1 MKGGKQPFSLTDT
14 RFNEQGGRFSPDGRW
29 IAYSSDESGKPEI
42 YVRPFPGPGSR
53 SPISSG
59 GGTAPRWSWNGNK
72 IYYVTPGWRLMETA
86 VKSSGS
92 SIQAGTSRTL
102 FSIPRDSE
110 YEVLA
115 PGKFLVNQ
123 QVGQW
128 AGPVVVMLNWDAML
142 GPKK

>member
-1 MKGGKQPFSLTDT
+1 MPPGVSGDGEKVYYVKPGGK
-14 RFNEQGGRFSPDGRW
+14 
-29 IAYSSDESGKPEI
+29 
-42 YVRPFPGPGSR
+42 
-53 SPISSG
+53 
-59 GGTAPRWSWNGNK
+59 
-72 IYYVTPGWRLMETA
+72 LMETA

-92 SIQAGTSRTL
+92 SIQAGTSQML

-115 PGKFLVNQ
+115 GGKFLVNQ

-128 AGPVVVMLNWDAML
+128 AGPVVVMLNWDAVL